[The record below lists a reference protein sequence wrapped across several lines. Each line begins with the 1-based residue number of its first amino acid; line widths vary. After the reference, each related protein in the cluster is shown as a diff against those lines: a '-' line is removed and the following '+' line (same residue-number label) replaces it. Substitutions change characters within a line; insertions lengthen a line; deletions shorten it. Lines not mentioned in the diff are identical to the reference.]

1 MVGRL
6 ADGVDEGAAV
16 QACRA
21 RGLAVASVGAYYAGP
36 PRMTGLVMG
45 FASTPTALAAH
56 TARRL
61 EAALQLSLRP

>member
-6 ADGVDEGAAV
+6 ADGADEAAAV
-16 QACRA
+16 RACRA
-21 RGLAVASVGAYYAGP
+21 RGLAVGPLGAYYAAE

-45 FASTPTALAAH
+45 FAGTPTALAAH

-61 EAALQLSLRP
+61 EAALQSA